1 MIFSCLSNY
10 FFIFIGGESLS
21 PVSRT
26 TFLFLLKFVVKGF
39 FLLSLMSVASSR
51 SLISLLSSLTL
62 ALVVFLGLMITE
74 VAPPPTP
81 LAFVLYGLMVI
92 LAIPVRLL
100 AFFHAVRLLLNVS
113 NSFPISA
120 LILFMFFS

>member
-62 ALVVFLGLMITE
+62 ALVVFLGLTITE
-74 VAPPPTP
+74 VAPPPP

>member
-26 TFLFLLKFVVKGF
+26 TFLFLLKFVVKRF

-74 VAPPPTP
+74 VAPPP

>member
-1 MIFSCLSNY
+1 
-10 FFIFIGGESLS
+10 
-21 PVSRT
+21 
-26 TFLFLLKFVVKGF
+26 
-39 FLLSLMSVASSR
+39 MSVASSR

-74 VAPPPTP
+74 VAPP

-113 NSFPISA
+113 NSFPISV

>member
-1 MIFSCLSNY
+1 
-10 FFIFIGGESLS
+10 
-21 PVSRT
+21 
-26 TFLFLLKFVVKGF
+26 
-39 FLLSLMSVASSR
+39 MSVASSR

-74 VAPPPTP
+74 VAPPTP